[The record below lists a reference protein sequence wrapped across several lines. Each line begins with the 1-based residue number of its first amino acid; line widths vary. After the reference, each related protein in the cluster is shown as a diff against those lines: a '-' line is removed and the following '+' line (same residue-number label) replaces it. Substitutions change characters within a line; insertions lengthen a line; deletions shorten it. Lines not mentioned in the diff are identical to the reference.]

1 MKNRILILLICICFS
16 IIGVKAQRDS
26 ISVKPQS
33 TIVQLDSLTIA
44 YIDAC
49 CEKISNRAPRYKM
62 FKTDNVYNLIKLDTA
77 TGRLW
82 LVQYGMNDA
91 VDAMTYEIDDNSL
104 LWSWEEKRA
113 GRFDLYPTN
122 NKYNFIL
129 IDTETG
135 DTWQVQWH
143 ISDDKRFR
151 KRIY

>member
-1 MKNRILILLICICFS
+1 MKTKILILLMCICFL
-16 IIGVKAQRDS
+16 ITEVKAQRDS
-26 ISVKPQS
+26 ISAKSQS
-33 TIVQLDSLTIA
+33 TMVQLDSLTIA

-49 CEKISNRAPRYKM
+49 CEKINNRVPRYKM
-62 FKTDNVYNLIKLDTA
+62 FKTDNIYNLIKLDTA

-82 LVQYGMNDA
+82 LVQYGMNN
-91 VDAMTYEIDDNSL
+91 VDAMTTEIDDSSL
-104 LWSWEEKRA
+104 LWSWEENRA